1 MAYVGSRMRRAQE
14 EKAAN
19 IVQKENEI
27 RKLADENAV
36 DPEDINP
43 YGGIFVDPQTCEERG
58 RKTGRKYSK
67 GTLEFWIKYAELL
80 VGTHKRQRDCYL
92 EAAQA
97 LGKEYT
103 LGTAE
108 VHANRLWKN
117 EDFCEF
123 FAGFKA
129 ENIRQM
135 GERYQWS
142 IEQGTKVLLKGLTA
156 CEKAIDTA
164 LEGQDPVKA
173 AKRVLAEMNTATG
186 LIRELNT
193 MYGIGSQNL
202 NLNGGVVFMQD
213 EDKIPD

>member
-1 MAYVGSRMRRAQE
+1 MAYIGSRMRRAQE
-14 EKAAN
+14 EKAART
-19 IVQKENEI
+19 VAKENEI
-27 RKLADENAV
+27 RKMADENAV
-36 DPEDINP
+36 SSEDINP
-43 YGGIFVDPQTCEERG
+43 YGGIYVDPNTCEEWG
-58 RKTGRKYSK
+58 RRTGRKYKK
-67 GTLEFWIKYAELL
+67 GTVEFWTKYAELL

-92 EAAQA
+92 EAAQKCD
-97 LGKEYT
+97 KEYT

-142 IEQGTKVLLKGLTA
+142 IEQGTRVLLKGLSA

-164 LEGQDPVKA
+164 LEGNDPVKSC
-173 AKRVLAEMNTATG
+173 KRVLAEMNTASG

-202 NLNGGVVFMQD
+202 NLGGGVVFMQD